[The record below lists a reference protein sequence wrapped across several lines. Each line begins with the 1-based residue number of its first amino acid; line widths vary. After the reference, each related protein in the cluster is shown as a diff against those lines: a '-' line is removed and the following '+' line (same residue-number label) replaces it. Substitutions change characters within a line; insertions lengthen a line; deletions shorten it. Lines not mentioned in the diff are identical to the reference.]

1 MMVTLSGRVPV
12 ASWPCAPP
20 TPATAWDPPRGEFR
34 DPLGGAAESRTRS
47 VSRTRA
53 PPACLSSRG
62 DREGGGSFGR
72 AFPKRKPAGV
82 EPGIEWLRSGCGS
95 LWTPKRKLE
104 RLTEERARVGSQEIG
119 YGETLSESLHLSF
132 PPGKHR
138 CQFDLQSQGPA
149 E

>member
-1 MMVTLSGRVPV
+1 MERP
-12 ASWPCAPP
+12 
-20 TPATAWDPPRGEFR
+20 
-34 DPLGGAAESRTRS
+34 
-47 VSRTRA
+47 
-53 PPACLSSRG
+53 
-62 DREGGGSFGR
+62 
-72 AFPKRKPAGV
+72 FPKRKPAGV
-82 EPGIEWLRSGCGS
+82 EPGIEWLRSGRGS

-138 CQFDLQSQGPA
+138 CQFDLLSQGPA